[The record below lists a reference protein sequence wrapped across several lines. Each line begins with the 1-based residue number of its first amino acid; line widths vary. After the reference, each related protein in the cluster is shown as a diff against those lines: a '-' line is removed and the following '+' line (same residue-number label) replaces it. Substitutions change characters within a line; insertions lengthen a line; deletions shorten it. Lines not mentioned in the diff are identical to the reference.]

1 MRMTKGL
8 KVDEDSLSFDVIN
21 DVCMGGKGHY
31 LGSEQTLSVMQSEY
45 IYPILGDRTSPNV
58 WAEQGKPVLLDKAV
72 QKKNEL
78 LSSYYPK
85 HINDE
90 ADLAIRAEFDIHLT
104 REQIGR

>member
-1 MRMTKGL
+1 
-8 KVDEDSLSFDVIN
+8 
-21 DVCMGGKGHY
+21 
-31 LGSEQTLSVMQSEY
+31 
-45 IYPILGDRTSPNV
+45 
-58 WAEQGKPVLLDKAV
+58 LLDKAV

-90 ADLAIRAEFDIHLT
+90 ADLAIRAEFNINLT